1 MIPRTN
7 TIVQTKDWQNSL
19 ATAIK
24 SVAELLEYVG
34 ISHHPSALLD
44 DSFNQ
49 FPLRVPHSYAD
60 KIKKGDIND
69 PLLLQVLPTKDELEC
84 PPGYTLDPLAEQQ
97 ASPAPGIIHK
107 YHGRV
112 LLVITGACA
121 IHCRYCF
128 RRHFPYQEHRMG
140 SNERE
145 QTLNYLRD
153 DASISEVIFS
163 GGDPLAVNDK
173 LLSQW
178 IQAIGQIPH
187 IKRLRFHT
195 RLPAV
200 IPERITN
207 ELLAS
212 ITQCSQQIVFV
223 LHINHANEIDSP
235 IANAIQ
241 KLKNHDV
248 TVLNQTVL
256 LKGINDNSQA
266 LAELSTMLF
275 SAGALPY
282 YLHVLDKVAGGAHF
296 DLAQNEAQS
305 IYAKLV
311 NLLPG
316 YLVPKLVI
324 EQAGHTAKT
333 ILSPI
338 L

>member
-7 TIVQTKDWQNSL
+7 TIVQTKDWQTSL

-34 ISHHPSALLD
+34 ITQHPSALLD
-44 DSFNQ
+44 EQFNQ
-49 FPLRVPHSYAD
+49 FPLRVPHGYAD
-60 KIKKGDIND
+60 KIRKGDIND
-69 PLLLQVLPTKDELEC
+69 PLLRQVLPTKNELEC
-84 PPGYTLDPLAEQQ
+84 PPGYTLDPLGEKQ

-128 RRHFPYQEHRMG
+128 RRHFPYAEHRMG
-140 SNERE
+140 SDERE
-145 QTLNYLRD
+145 QTLNYLRSNE
-153 DASISEVIFS
+153 SISEVIFS

-178 IQAIGQIPH
+178 ITAISHIPH

-200 IPERITN
+200 IPERITDQ
-207 ELLAS
+207 LLAS
-212 ITQCSQQIVFV
+212 ISQCRQQVVFV
-223 LHINHANEIDSP
+223 LHINHANEIDSQ
-235 IANAIQ
+235 IASAIS
-241 KLKNHDV
+241 KLKEHDV

-256 LKGINDNSQA
+256 LKDINDHSQT
-266 LAELSTMLF
+266 LADLSTKLF

-296 DLAQNEAQS
+296 DLAQNDAQY
-305 IYAKLV
+305 IYGQLV

-316 YLVPKLVI
+316 YLVPKLVV

-333 ILSPI
+333 ILLPI

>member
-19 ATAIK
+19 ATAIS
-24 SVAELLEYVG
+24 SVAQLLEYVG
-34 ISHHPSALLD
+34 IAKHPNVLAD
-44 DSFNQ
+44 DNCNK
-49 FPLRVPHSYAD
+49 FPLRVPYGYAD

-84 PPGYTLDPLAEQQ
+84 HPGYTVDPLVEQQ

-128 RRHFPYQEHRMG
+128 RRHFPYQQHRMG
-140 SNERE
+140 KDERE
-145 QTLNYLRD
+145 QTLDYLRKD
-153 DASISEVIFS
+153 QSISEIIFS

-173 LLSQW
+173 LLHQW
-178 IQAIGQIPH
+178 IEAISEIPH
-187 IKRLRFHT
+187 IERLRFHT

-207 ELLAS
+207 DLLNNIS
-212 ITQCSQQIVFV
+212 QCPQQIIFV
-223 LHINHANEIDSP
+223 MHINHANEIDSD
-235 IANAIQ
+235 IAAAIQ

-256 LKGINDNSQA
+256 LKGINDNSHT
-266 LAELSTMLF
+266 LAELSTALF
-275 SAGALPY
+275 NAGALPY

-296 DLAQNEAQS
+296 DLAQNEAQRT
-305 IYAKLV
+305 YAKLTK
-311 NLLPG
+311 LLPG

-324 EQAGHTAKT
+324 EQAGYSAKT
-333 ILSPI
+333 ILPPI
-338 L
+338 F

>member
-24 SVAELLEYVG
+24 SVAQLLEYVG
-34 ISHHPSALLD
+34 IAQHPSALLD
-44 DSFNQ
+44 DNFNQ

-128 RRHFPYQEHRMG
+128 RRHFPYQQHRMG
-140 SNERE
+140 KDERE
-145 QTLNYLRD
+145 QTLDYLRNND
-153 DASISEVIFS
+153 SISEVIFS
-163 GGDPLAVNDK
+163 GGDPLAVNDR

-178 IQAIGQIPH
+178 IDSLSQISH

-212 ITQCSQQIVFV
+212 INQCRQQIVFV
-223 LHINHANEIDSP
+223 MHINHANEIDSD
-235 IANAIQ
+235 IAAAIR
-241 KLKNHDV
+241 KLKDHDV

-256 LKGINDNSQA
+256 LKGINDNSHT
-266 LAELSTMLF
+266 LADLSTMLF
-275 SAGALPY
+275 RAGALPY
-282 YLHVLDKVAGGAHF
+282 YLHILDKVAGGAHF
-296 DLAQNEAQS
+296 DLAQNEAQYV
-305 IYAKLV
+305 YAKLTK
-311 NLLPG
+311 LLPG

-333 ILSPI
+333 ILPPI
-338 L
+338 F